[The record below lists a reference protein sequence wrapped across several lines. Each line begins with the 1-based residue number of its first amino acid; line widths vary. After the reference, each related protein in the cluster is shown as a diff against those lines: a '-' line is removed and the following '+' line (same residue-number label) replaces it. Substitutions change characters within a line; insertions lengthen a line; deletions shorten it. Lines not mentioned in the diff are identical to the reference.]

1 MALMSDPS
9 QSVTIR
15 EAMQAG
21 GVDRIEAEETASPST
36 LNQKRYSAYTH
47 SAIFAEVRVDEE
59 LGQIR
64 VTRIVNAVA
73 AGRISTRR
81 RRAARSSAASCGA

>member
-1 MALMSDPS
+1 M
-9 QSVTIR
+9 TIA
-15 EAMQAG
+15 EAMKSG
-21 GVDRIEAEETASPST
+21 GIDRIEAEETASPNMLGRMRHVS
-36 LNQKRYSAYTH
+36 YTH

-73 AGRISTRR
+73 AGRILNPKT
-81 RRAARSSAASCGA
+81 ARS